1 MGHALG
7 VRCPLA
13 ARVVDGRTRRTCTTG
28 EIEEFSMH
36 ICSTANIGAS
46 KQDLVEAFEHLAIDA
61 GVPAANHAIKLVKRT
76 CAEMEEDQ
84 R

>member
-13 ARVVDGRTRRTCTTG
+13 ARVVDGRTRRTYTTG
-28 EIEEFSMH
+28 EFEEFPMP
-36 ICSTANIGAS
+36 IRATANTGAS
-46 KQDLVEAFEHLAIDA
+46 KQDVVEAFEHLAIDA
-61 GVPAANHAIKLVKRT
+61 GIPAAHHAIKLVKRT